1 MKELRM
7 LFALHGIGL
16 IQIDPENPAESQI
29 LIPARERLEVDWAT
43 CNRLTQE
50 NKDFLQ
56 FVKLVRQFHQT
67 GDPRPNDW
75 DLPDNV

>member
-1 MKELRM
+1 M

-16 IQIDPENPAESQI
+16 IQLDPSNPTESQI
-29 LIPARERLEVDWAT
+29 LVPARERLEVDWAT

-67 GDPRPNDW
+67 SDPHPKDW
-75 DLPDNV
+75 DLPREPN